1 MNIGSLTNPTLR
13 MGLAVL
19 GPRGERKDEQL
30 KTLDAFCHT
39 LACALHE
46 EGATQWMEIYFH
58 HLGIF
63 FSQHMPRHYMDQ
75 SRRKLDPAV
84 KLGFQAPLGSAVPI
98 WSSHDCLKH

>member
-1 MNIGSLTNPTLR
+1 MNPTLR
-13 MGLAVL
+13 LGLADL

-46 EGATQWMEIYFH
+46 EGAIQWMEIYFH
-58 HLGIF
+58 DLGIF
-63 FSQHMPRHYMDQ
+63 FSQHMPRHCMDQ

-84 KLGFQAPLGSAVPI
+84 KLGFKR
-98 WSSHDCLKH
+98 H